1 MFWELLVLCQ
11 VTSQEEI
18 LSLLSLLG
26 RTGVGGKFYN
36 WHVNRD
42 EGRVGLSNSSS
53 TVLYFWLADRTRVSL
68 HFVRCF
74 LVVQTSKAQSPR
86 HRTPFSMPCRFDQ
99 RFNSPESEVKILS
112 WALKGSNESDERVEL
127 QDVRVSE
134 CPGLSLSRD
143 CVTTLSTLW
152 LSVCCHHKCVANCVT
167 NSSSEGIFPLG
178 CQHHN
183 TVSHYF
189 LLLTFIPIDFMISR
203 VWMVNCP
210 HIVST
215 RQTRYDKHRNR
226 VLYVSLNGLSVSF
239 NAENLIKMEFWES
252 WMKETD
258 SSLTSINTF

>member
-36 WHVNRD
+36 WHVNRAK
-42 EGRVGLSNSSS
+42 GRVGLSNSSS
-53 TVLYFWLADRTRVSL
+53 TALYFWLADRTRVSL
-68 HFVRCF
+68 HFLRCF

-127 QDVRVSE
+127 QDCRMSD
-134 CPGLSLSRD
+134 CQSLSLSRD

-189 LLLTFIPIDFMISR
+189 LLLTFIAIDFMISG

-210 HIVST
+210 HTVS
-215 RQTRYDKHRNR
+215 TRYDKLRH
-226 VLYVSLNGLSVSF
+226 VSLNGLSVSF
-239 NAENLIKMEFWES
+239 KVHLFKMEFWEKR
-252 WMKETD
+252 MKETD